1 VPGTDPPRPP
11 PPPSR
16 TGDRAT
22 SLPPS
27 RLSDSD
33 KEALTIRALGLL
45 REQVHARIVHY
56 KAELETSPELDAVT
70 AQVVEQLRA
79 MQAAIGPE
87 RPSSALPEDMEAQQI
102 RLFARLLERLLARSG
117 PANFA
122 GQNLKPVG
130 RRIAQLF
137 FESELHEKSQGDRS
151 KVIAHAEQGVYY
163 VLGRYRHRL
172 RAELEGFQYK
182 NEDIRLLTLDLLEKL
197 ERDLKTAFLSRRS
210 PELNRVMHVFMQVL
224 TDFLTEHLPPRAEQM
239 AKLTI
244 RYAQTARQP
253 DSLGHKVRAD
263 RFGEFRSAW
272 ERLMVEQMV
281 FYCGDELYDRLT
293 SADQPFQEATV
304 AFFQDPRVFS
314 ETCEVL
320 CDALYDFLC
329 QEGFLELPLDWRAQY
344 ARG

>member
-1 VPGTDPPRPP
+1 MSET
-11 PPPSR
+11 
-16 TGDRAT
+16 
-22 SLPPS
+22 
-27 RLSDSD
+27 D
-33 KEALTIRALGLL
+33 KEALAIRALGLL

-87 RPSSALPEDMEAQQI
+87 RPSSALPEDMETEQVRI
-102 RLFARLLERLLARSG
+102 FAKLLGRLLARSG
-117 PANFA
+117 PVGFA
-122 GQNLKPVG
+122 AQNLKPVG
-130 RRIAQLF
+130 RRVAQLF
-137 FESELHEKSQGDRS
+137 FESELHEKSQGDQG
-151 KVIAHAEQGVYY
+151 KVISHAEQGVCY

-182 NEDIRLLTLDLLEKL
+182 NEDIRVLTLDLLEKL

-244 RYAQTARQP
+244 RHAQTARQP
-253 DSLGHKVRAD
+253 NSLGHKVRAD
-263 RFGEFRSAW
+263 RFAEFRTEW
-272 ERLMVEQMV
+272 ERLMIEQMV
-281 FYCGDELYDRLT
+281 FYCGDELFDRLT
-293 SADQPFQEATV
+293 TADQPFHDETV
-304 AFFQDPRVFS
+304 AFFQDPHVFS

-320 CDALYDFLC
+320 CDALYDYLC
-329 QEGFLELPLDWRAQY
+329 QEGFLDLPVDWRAQY